1 MTGIANK
8 IMRRVR
14 AKGRG
19 KWVCTA
25 KDFLDLG
32 SRAAVGQALSRLAK
46 NGDLRRAG
54 RGLYYLPQW
63 SNFLKRHVPADL
75 DLMVD
80 ALVRRDNIRII
91 RSGGFY
97 ANGLGLTNAV
107 AARII
112 YDTDGPTRTVKVGGF
127 SVHFRHAGPKIMA
140 WAGRD
145 SAHVVQ
151 ALRWL
156 GPLASQDR
164 RVVAS
169 LASLKRVMPDRIKRD
184 LARNIADCPDWTRP
198 IVRNLI
204 EKEKQA

>member
-32 SRAAVGQALSRLAK
+32 NRAAVGQALSRLAK
-46 NGDLRRAG
+46 NGDLRRVG
-54 RGLYYLPQW
+54 HGLYDLPRWGSFFQQW
-63 SNFLKRHVPADL
+63 RPPNL
-75 DLMVD
+75 DAGV
-80 ALVRRDNIRII
+80 AAVARRDNIRII

-97 ANGLGLTNAV
+97 ANSLGLTNAV

-112 YDTDGPTRTVKVGGF
+112 YDTDGATRTVRVGTF
-127 SVHFRHAGPKIMA
+127 PVYFRHASPKVMA

-156 GPLASQDR
+156 GPLVSQNR
-164 RVVAS
+164 RVTAS

-184 LARNIADCPDWTRP
+184 LARNIADCPNWTLP

-204 EKEKQA
+204 DKENPT

>member
-32 SRAAVGQALSRLAK
+32 NRAAVGQALSRLAK
-46 NGDLRRAG
+46 NGDLHRAG
-54 RGLYYLPQW
+54 RGFYYLPYW
-63 SNFLKRHVPADL
+63 SNFLKRWMGPDIDAG
-75 DLMVD
+75 VD

-97 ANGLGLTNAV
+97 ANTLGLTNAV

-112 YDTDGPTRTVKVGGF
+112 YDTDGPTRTFRVDTFPVY
-127 SVHFRHAGPKIMA
+127 FRHASPKVMA

-145 SAHVVQ
+145 SAHVIQ

-156 GPLASQDR
+156 GPLVSQNR

-184 LARNIADCPDWTRP
+184 LARNIADCPDWTLP

-204 EKEKQA
+204 EKETQA